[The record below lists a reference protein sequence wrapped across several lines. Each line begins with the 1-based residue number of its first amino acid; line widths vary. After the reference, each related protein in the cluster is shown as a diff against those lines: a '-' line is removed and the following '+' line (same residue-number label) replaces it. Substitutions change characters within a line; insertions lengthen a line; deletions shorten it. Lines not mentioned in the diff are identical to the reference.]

1 MAKTRTWY
9 EAAEYCEET
18 FGSYVDYSEGFFIC
32 PECAEPV
39 YECDWDDHPDW
50 RMCPICEINWED
62 IE

>member
-39 YECDWDDHPDW
+39 YECDWDDHPD
-50 RMCPICEINWED
+50 
-62 IE
+62 